1 MWTQSPDTQ
10 VNLIYGH
17 MLKWKFY
24 LNLIA
29 ALMLTLSLTGC
40 QQHKPIIP
48 KYDGNFP
55 TSQIRSLWMV
65 CSVSWK
71 QKNPF
76 MPQTLLWQVCDCY
89 TDTIRKNLT
98 PEEVDGQEK
107 ITRIDLTK
115 VLTEKCNTM
124 IPPIKPT

>member
-1 MWTQSPDTQ
+1 
-10 VNLIYGH
+10 
-17 MLKWKFY
+17 
-24 LNLIA
+24 
-29 ALMLTLSLTGC
+29 
-40 QQHKPIIP
+40 
-48 KYDGNFP
+48 
-55 TSQIRSLWMV
+55 MV